1 VTPPLLAIC
10 LHDVE
15 HDTLD
20 RCRSIRQWL
29 GDRCADRITLLA
41 IPDGRRGPLVAD
53 DDCARWLRERA
64 AAGDAI
70 AQHGL
75 HHRRSQRAGRA
86 RDWVADRQGGT
97 AAEFVGLTPSQTIA
111 AVHDGHTLLQAAG
124 LHPRGFVAP
133 AYAYTSAL
141 RRELHRRFDW
151 HAALLVIHGPRP
163 LYAPAHGLGTSTTF
177 KRRTSPTVIRAGA
190 RLTGRLLRVDVHP
203 ADFDLPCHLE
213 ALDAVLR
220 KTAGRRPVTYDDL
233 SAGVDHPPP
242 RPDLG

>member
-1 VTPPLLAIC
+1 VPVTQPLLAVC

-15 HDTLD
+15 HHTLD
-20 RCRSIRQWL
+20 RCRLIRDWL
-29 GDRCADRITLLA
+29 GDRGADRITLLA
-41 IPDGRRGPLVAD
+41 IPDGRSGPLTGD
-53 DDCARWLRERA
+53 DDCARWLRARA
-64 AAGDAI
+64 AAGDTV

-75 HHRRSQRAGRA
+75 HHRRSQRAGRT
-86 RDWVADRQGGT
+86 RDWLADRQGGP

-141 RRELHRRFDW
+141 RRELRRRFDW
-151 HAALLVIHGPRP
+151 HAGLLVIHGTRP
-163 LYAPAHGLGTSTTF
+163 LRAPAHGLGTSTAF
-177 KRRTSPTVIRAGA
+177 KRRTSPTVMRAGA

-203 ADFDLPCHLE
+203 ADFDLPRHID

-220 KTAGRRPVTYDDL
+220 DNASRRPVTYDDL
-233 SAGVDHPPP
+233 TAS
-242 RPDLG
+242 